1 MTNLRDSD
9 PEVFAAI
16 TKEEVRQREGLEM
29 IASENFVSL
38 AVREATGSVLTNK
51 YAEGYPAARYY
62 GGCWAVDIAENL
74 AIERAKKLFG
84 VEHVNVQPH
93 SGSQANQSVYFACLK
108 PGDRILGMRLDQG
121 GHLTHGHKVNLSG
134 ILFEIHS
141 YGVGDDGFIDYD
153 ALEAKAKEVRPKL
166 IITGASAYPRRF
178 NFERVGRVAK
188 EIGALHMAD
197 IAHYAGLVATGLY
210 PSPVPHADFVT
221 STTHKTLRGPRSGI
235 AMCRAAHAK
244 ALDKALFPGLQGG
257 PLMHVVAAKAV
268 AFGEALR
275 PDFKTYQQQV
285 LANARRL
292 GEVLVARGYKLVS
305 GGTDCHMILVDLRD
319 KPITGAQAEKALE
332 AAGIT
337 VNKNAVP
344 NDTRPPKE
352 TSGIRIGSPA
362 LTTRGMK
369 EPEFERI
376 GNWIAD
382 VLDTPEDA
390 ACAKKIVGDARSIT
404 EAFSLP

>member
-1 MTNLRDSD
+1 MPLRQSD
-9 PEVFAAI
+9 PEVFDAI
-16 TKEEVRQREGLEM
+16 AKEEVRQREGLEM
-29 IASENFVSL
+29 IASENFVSA

-74 AIERAKKLFG
+74 AILRAKKLFG
-84 VEHVNVQPH
+84 VDHANVQPH
-93 SGSQANQSVYFACLK
+93 SGSQANQAVYFACLK

-134 ILFEIHS
+134 ILYEVHS

-153 ALEAKAKEVRPKL
+153 ALEKQARETRPKL

-178 NFERVGRVAK
+178 DFERVGRVAK
-188 EIGALHMAD
+188 EVGALHMAD
-197 IAHYAGLVATGLY
+197 IAHYAGLVATCLY

-221 STTHKTLRGPRSGI
+221 STTHKTLRGPRAGI
-235 AMCRAAHAK
+235 AMCRSVHAK

-275 PDFKTYQQQV
+275 PDFLEYQKRV
-285 LANARRL
+285 LANAKRL

-319 KPITGAQAEKALE
+319 KPVTGATAEKALE

-369 EPEFERI
+369 EAEFDRI

-382 VLDTPEDA
+382 VLDAPEDA
-390 ACAKKIVGDARSIT
+390 ARLAKI
-404 EAFSLP
+404 EAGVKELVAAFPLP